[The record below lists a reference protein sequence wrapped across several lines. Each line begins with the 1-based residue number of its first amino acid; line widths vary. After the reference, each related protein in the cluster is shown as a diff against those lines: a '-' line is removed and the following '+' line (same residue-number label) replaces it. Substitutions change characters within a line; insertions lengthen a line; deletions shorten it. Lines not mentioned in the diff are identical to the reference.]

1 MFKFALA
8 SLLSLCLIVPCF
20 GYPSGR
26 SGGGGFSSSRGGSS
40 FSSGSRSSGSGFSSS
55 KSSGSSWG
63 SSSKSS
69 SGFSSKPS
77 SSSSSSKSNWGTSNS
92 SSSFSSKSST
102 TSTARPSSSTTSQ
115 SATHADTR
123 TYEIAKSSGKAFTTK
138 SEALEHFKKTE
149 ASKYT
154 TTFKTEPKTRPT
166 YIPKTYSVGG
176 QNVNIVYH
184 NGGYGYYHPVT
195 HTWMA
200 YNVMHD
206 MAMMSMLMGNHGY
219 YVGSPPVVVSSGVDY
234 ALGIFFFIFA
244 LIIVVAIVISLIG
257 GCDSCKR

>member
-26 SGGGGFSSSRGGSS
+26 SGGGSFSSGRSSSSSSGRSSSSGFSSSR
-40 FSSGSRSSGSGFSSS
+40 SSGSSSWGSGSKSSSGFSSS
-55 KSSGSSWG
+55 KSSSS
-63 SSSKSS
+63 
-69 SGFSSKPS
+69 P
-77 SSSSSSKSNWGTSNS
+77 SSSKSNWGTSNS

-195 HTWMA
+195 HTWME
-200 YNVMHD
+200 YSVMHD

-219 YVGSPPVVVSSGVDY
+219 YVGSPPVVVSSGVDC

-244 LIIVVAIVISLIG
+244 LIIVGAIVVSLIG